1 MDVNAKLY
9 LSQQQ
14 QPSSSSPTKDFDANS
29 LPPLPTP
36 PSSSFGSG
44 LVRLECQICLEPM
57 KKALRPV
64 KFEPCGHT
72 IVCSDCCP
80 RMKKCI
86 ECKTLIDRKVVIKR
100 DSAISDDDMDDEIKS
115 VKTLKLHE
123 LEKQVLDW
131 EESYSC
137 SICMERKKSVVFRCG
152 HGACSSC
159 VETLRCCHMCRG
171 PISEKIN
178 IY

>member
-1 MDVNAKLY
+1 MVDVNAKLF
-9 LSQQQ
+9 LSQQK
-14 QPSSSSPTKDFDANS
+14 QPFFDFDDNS
-29 LPPLPTP
+29 MPPPP
-36 PSSSFGSG
+36 PSSG
-44 LVRLECQICLEPM
+44 LVRLECQICCEPM
-57 KKALRPV
+57 RKDLRPV

-159 VETLRCCHMCRG
+159 VETLKSCHMCRG